1 MVVGFDPQHF
11 AVDRTV
17 KDAELDLIE
26 FDEGLGRVVDVRDQ
40 DPQTARLVR
49 VNRLVQR
56 GELELRRSERERVT
70 RASTSALAPALGSV
84 SWTS

>member
-17 KDAELDLIE
+17 EDAELDLIE
-26 FDEGLGRVVDVRDQ
+26 FDDGLGRVVDVRDQ

-49 VNRLVQR
+49 VNRP
-56 GELELRRSERERVT
+56 GRSENYSELLD
-70 RASTSALAPALGSV
+70 ASLSPKEASAALSFGYPV
-84 SWTS
+84 